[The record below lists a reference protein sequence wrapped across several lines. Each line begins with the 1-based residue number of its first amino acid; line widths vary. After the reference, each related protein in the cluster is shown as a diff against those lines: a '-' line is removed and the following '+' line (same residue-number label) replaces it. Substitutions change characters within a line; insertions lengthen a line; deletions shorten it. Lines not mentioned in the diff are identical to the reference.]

1 MKALSKCVLNEG
13 KNENNNKKKKKGVKK
28 MGREDRK
35 TSGEG
40 KVGGEKILNFLF
52 SLSLW
57 V

>member
-1 MKALSKCVLNEG
+1 MLNEG
-13 KNENNNKKKKKGVKK
+13 KNENNNRKKKKGVKK